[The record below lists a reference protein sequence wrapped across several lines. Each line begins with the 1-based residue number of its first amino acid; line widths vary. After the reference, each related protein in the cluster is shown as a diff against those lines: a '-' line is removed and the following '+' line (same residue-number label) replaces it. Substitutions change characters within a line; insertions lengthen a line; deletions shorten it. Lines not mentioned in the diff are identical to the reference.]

1 MSLSLIGRRRY
12 FAFAPDFVPIAARPV
27 VRATQDY
34 TADDEATQVCNFLQN
49 LLKINRMSS
58 RKEALPSLFIVCFN
72 GVCFLAHQL
81 ICLVGHTCS
90 CLSLFECACGFI
102 LR

>member
-49 LLKINRMSS
+49 LLKIISNVI
-58 RKEALPSLFIVCFN
+58 KERSFAFVVYCVL
-72 GVCFLAHQL
+72 
-81 ICLVGHTCS
+81 
-90 CLSLFECACGFI
+90 
-102 LR
+102 